1 MSLRDLEKLQKLQ
14 AKAFDTQAEA
24 KRNGKA
30 AAGPAV
36 PALVPTAETTVDE
49 GDIDDIIEGEGTASD
64 RLTLKHAHHEV
75 RVYLKKMP
83 STYTSEAGVLEALG
97 FLRFKSA
104 EVAKLRDELRKD
116 KQLVFKNRE
125 VMYKP
130 TFSSITCKDDLDLEL
145 QSMYE
150 RGQGGMVVEQ
160 LKESYITIEEDIQ
173 ALIDDKKAV
182 LLEATV
188 RRGQAKSEPGK
199 IADKAVLFFRDVKYE
214 VEVDKDFKEK
224 WIGCQLA
231 GKTAGEIK
239 KILTAAKLPLM
250 LTEVIDDGKKKR
262 KKKRRRV
269 RATGPGKLNVS
280 GTT

>member
-1 MSLRDLEKLQKLQ
+1 
-14 AKAFDTQAEA
+14 
-24 KRNGKA
+24 
-30 AAGPAV
+30 
-36 PALVPTAETTVDE
+36 
-49 GDIDDIIEGEGTASD
+49 
-64 RLTLKHAHHEV
+64 
-75 RVYLKKMP
+75 
-83 STYTSEAGVLEALG
+83 
-97 FLRFKSA
+97 
-104 EVAKLRDELRKD
+104 
-116 KQLVFKNRE
+116 
-125 VMYKP
+125 
-130 TFSSITCKDDLDLEL
+130 
-145 QSMYE
+145 
-150 RGQGGMVVEQ
+150 MVVEQ

-250 LTEVIDDGKKKR
+250 LTEVIDDGVSLCRFCVPAVTVETFHILESATFHRLILAQSSLPPTFAFAQKKKR